1 LVAYVVG
8 ELDPIFLVREPSMKS
23 KAPVVILIAIILM
36 GAILW
41 TVSAFR
47 NSGGVDPERAKVLAE
62 EAEKEC
68 VLMGHPPGD
77 CPEKVGRNHQDCL
90 SEAEQKARKRDDGER
105 VAKSDYLG
113 CMKQAFGE
121 PEGPEAAG
129 AIEESSDASG
139 APDTEPD
146 TSASDE
152 RDAATG
158 DTTDEETD

>member
-1 LVAYVVG
+1 
-8 ELDPIFLVREPSMKS
+8 MKS

-36 GAILW
+36 GVILW

-68 VLMGHPPGD
+68 VLMGHPPGE
-77 CPEKVGRNHQDCL
+77 CPKKVGRNHQDCL
-90 SEAEQKARKRDDGER
+90 SEAEQKARERDDGER

-121 PEGPEAAG
+121 PEEPATSGSEDQPDVGPSTTTDTSSEAAP
-129 AIEESSDASG
+129 DA
-139 APDTEPD
+139 
-146 TSASDE
+146 
-152 RDAATG
+152 DATAD
-158 DTTDEETD
+158 DTTDGEAD

>member
-1 LVAYVVG
+1 
-8 ELDPIFLVREPSMKS
+8 MKS

-36 GAILW
+36 GVVLW

-68 VLMGHPPGD
+68 VLMGHPPSD

-90 SEAEQKARKRDDGER
+90 SAAEQKARERDDGKR
-105 VAKSDYLG
+105 VAKDDYLG
-113 CMKQAFGE
+113 CMEQAFGE

-129 AIEESSDASG
+129 VVDETDAGFSTDDVG
-139 APDTEPD
+139 ADTAATE
-146 TSASDE
+146 
-152 RDAATG
+152 DAATAN
-158 DTTDEETD
+158 DTTDREAD